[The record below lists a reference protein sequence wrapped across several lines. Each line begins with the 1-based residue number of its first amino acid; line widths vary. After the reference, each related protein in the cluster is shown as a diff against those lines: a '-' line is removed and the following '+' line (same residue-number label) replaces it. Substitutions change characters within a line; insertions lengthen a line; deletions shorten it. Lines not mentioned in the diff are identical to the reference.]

1 MNRRCL
7 LLLVGLLVVV
17 LTPVSSGP
25 ASASCAGAS
34 FDDVDGLVLV
44 RGEVATVEG
53 SHFVDGCRDTMTCSG
68 VGGCQSC
75 TYDEP
80 PEVPM
85 QDVALELR
93 QDGRSW
99 RLGTADAGTAGE
111 QRLGQV
117 TWTVEL
123 PDGVRPGRA
132 RLLAETAQPV
142 KVRVAEPAPQ
152 PSA

>member
-7 LLLVGLLVVV
+7 VLLTGLLAVV
-17 LTPVSSGP
+17 LAPFPAAPV
-25 ASASCAGAS
+25 AASCAGAS
-34 FDDVDGLVLV
+34 FEGVDRLVLV
-44 RGEVATVEG
+44 RGGTATVEG
-53 SHFVDGCRDTMTCSG
+53 RHFVDGCRDTMTCSG

-80 PEVPM
+80 PERPM

-99 RLGTADAGTAGE
+99 RLGTADAGTAEE
-111 QRLGQV
+111 QRLGHV

-123 PDGVRPGRA
+123 PEDVRPGRA
-132 RLLAETAQPV
+132 RLVADTAVPAV
-142 KVRVAEPAPQ
+142 VRVR
-152 PSA
+152 